1 MKKLLFLILFSL
13 HYYCSG
19 QGNMITITSVVPSQ
33 LTICGTGKLFT
44 ITIYNPSPFTI
55 TNDTLKVSMPNG
67 INYLAGSVS
76 GATYVTQ
83 LFPNVEVFALPTIL
97 PLQSIT
103 ITYIAEAK
111 CNVLAYISGGGIT
124 KNNIR
129 VDYRANNTTNYNTHI
144 TSSYL
149 VKQPYLVITTITNQS
164 YTGNIGDVFSRCIT
178 IVNAGSGELSEFSL
192 TDIHGSGI
200 QVNSVNK
207 GTLTNVTT
215 ALAKVIVNGVDFA
228 TIGDGDNLFENG
240 ESMVICETVTIL
252 NCISASSAFK
262 AFWGCSV
269 NACQSSVSSANIVFP
284 NYIPNL
290 VMTPTA
296 SMNTCIGAGNAS
308 PQQLRIVNTGLG
320 NALNVAL
327 EIFQATGGGY
337 NNTVGSNIDAGSF
350 TMQVGSGG
358 TPAFLPT
365 TIFPTSALNCMTAP
379 IGKVTLTIPTINAGD
394 TVFLKWNSY
403 SCCYNACS
411 NVGQRYINGW
421 RYRGTYKNIC
431 QNTYVIYENWGRVYS
446 NIYGALVNNGSPSTL
461 NDGQTGTFNF
471 LFSNYGNSYPA
482 GPGVHWKFEF
492 TVPNCFSYSGNLKI
506 LRSNGI
512 NTWLP
517 TSVNT
522 TGNVIT
528 AIFNGT
534 PPWSLAQG
542 ELKLD
547 LTLDCSSCT
556 GTDSLGSISVKSFFV
571 PNSTCACEIGVSCQS
586 TAISINC
593 PNPCPEGLIFT
604 YFDLTRTNYGYP
616 DNEPSGGN
624 GIPDGLGPVDMT
636 KVKTARAMF
645 GDTIKGSFNGWIK
658 TSIAYPSWK
667 YCYAISSIT
676 NGNRLAFVDATLKI
690 YRAGALFATCT
701 NFTPVVTD
709 TSTKRTFKYN
719 LSDSLLGSCF
729 TGPYLNNDS
738 LVFEPRYRVISNIR
752 NSAPL
757 NCYSSNEF
765 YLSDLA
771 AFPIPPTPVAHKFQC
786 GTYNGSCS
794 IIGYWFRNWE
804 SESYDTKSCNNVVL
818 TQDYHLSIGP
828 GNNNDAGGNLF
839 PYEYRNWAH
848 VENLTA
854 IVPPGYTLIS
864 ARFREVRTAGTL
876 VTNASSW
883 INLTP
888 ANPGSDT
895 LSFPVGHYYI
905 NFGGSIITPSDDGF
919 YGTLEIT
926 LQPGCEVTPSI
937 YQGVQNDVDFAV
949 IPQLTGPG
957 TDTTF
962 LTEIDDYVVYDP
974 PDLFIQSTLPSVF
987 ALNTTT
993 TWDISI
999 SNTSN
1004 VSDALN
1010 TWISGPVIS
1019 GVSIVRVVDLD
1030 NSVIIPL
1037 TGSVY
1042 QVGTV
1047 NATTTRNFRIT
1058 GSYIS
1063 CSVDSIIAYVG
1074 WNCFDGYPAS
1084 VDVYPCTPEK
1094 ITLTL
1099 TPLTPAFS
1107 VNSAG
1112 PASIELCDTADF
1124 IAVGTNIQ
1132 LGTGYNIIF
1141 RATLPTGSAFVPG
1154 SSQLSYP
1161 VINPYLFIPDPT
1173 IVGNTLEWNI
1183 SNSNSQIDT
1192 AGLKGLLEDTLS
1204 SFKIKFKVNILPDC
1218 SYLSG
1223 STIFFVLLG
1232 EAACGLATELDVSIS
1247 PDLDIVGATVPYT
1260 TAIVL
1265 KTTYV
1270 SPCAENSTMRVVVHN
1285 QGPTAFGN
1293 SDSVRI
1299 KLPVGVTFTSGS
1311 FSGIHNAPVNGTP
1324 LQYTLG
1330 GNGYLLWK
1338 LPVGVASG
1346 DSTIFTFDYTGDPL
1360 VLPCGIVF
1368 FEANT
1373 YTVSIVTC
1381 SGSGLSC
1388 ITTINTG
1395 DTTLAVFTYKAYLV
1409 LANGSATSIPNPPAE
1424 ETVTLNFD
1432 IVNTGQAILTNADSI
1447 IQFYYDANGNGFYD
1461 PADVFLTQDT
1471 VLVPK
1476 DSTMPY
1482 SITFDVPAGQ
1492 ACAIIAI
1499 VDPTVNPCVCSP
1511 SQLLL
1516 EPPLKSLNDDSTLCS
1531 GESVL
1536 FGTAPVTGYTYGW
1549 NPSTGLSSATI
1560 ANPLLTTSNLS
1571 TAPVSTM
1578 YVLTTNR
1585 IGCIVND
1592 TITITVNPIPVSN
1605 AGADIDICPN
1615 DMEQIGTLSVSG
1627 YTYLWSPSNGL
1638 SDTSLSDPTVTL
1650 VNPGTTTYKVI
1661 TEALGC
1667 FSSDSLVVTVNPI
1680 PVSNAGTDIL
1690 TCLNLVPGTIG
1701 TASTTGYAYL
1711 WSPATGLSDITASN
1725 PTVVLTNPG
1734 SITYTVTTTALA
1746 CFSSDTVEVTVNPI
1760 PTATITGTTAVCHN
1774 GTAQRVTFK
1783 GAGGTPPYIFTYK
1796 LNGGADQTINS
1807 AVGDS
1812 IVILASATVVGTFSY
1827 TLISVQDSS
1836 STACSQAQSG
1846 IAVVTV
1852 NPLPTAAI
1860 TGTIIVCQGLAA
1872 PNVTFT
1878 GANSTAPYTFTYTI
1892 NGGANQIITTTSGNS
1907 IDIAVSTDT
1916 PGTFIYALISVQ
1928 DASST
1933 TCSQVQ
1939 PDTATVLVNSLPV
1952 ANFGSEDICL
1962 NRDMLFT
1969 DSSSVSSG
1977 TVDAWLWI
1985 YGDNGVSG
1993 IIQNPVYLYT
2003 NAGTYSVSLIS
2014 TTNNGCK
2021 DTTTQNVVVHPLP
2034 NVQFNTMPVSIGVCD
2049 GTSVQFNDAS
2059 SIATPDVLQSW
2070 SWNFGDASLA
2080 DINQN
2085 TSHLYAAANPY
2096 TVQLHVISN
2105 FGCVDSIAKPIT
2117 INPNPVVNFT
2127 GNPIIGCEPL
2137 CISFKD
2143 SSFISNGSNI
2153 FYTWDLG
2160 DGSPVSN
2167 SQIFEHCYVNDSVT
2181 AASFNISLTVTSDS
2195 GCVGTLSKNS
2205 YITVHPNPMAD
2216 FSVDPQKTTVTD
2228 PVFSLVDLS
2237 TGTDIWNW
2245 NFGDNTSSGLS
2256 NPPPHR
2262 YPGDTGTYVI
2272 TLITSSQY
2280 GCADTTYK
2288 TVIVEGDFVFY
2299 IPNAFTPNGDGIND
2313 YFFGTGIGII
2323 EYDLWIFDRWG
2334 NMIFHGDEIPAE
2346 NSKWNGRV
2354 NSGKEEAQ
2362 IDVYVWKVTLKDM
2375 FGNGHKYIGT
2385 VTLVK

>member
-1 MKKLLFLILFSL
+1 MRKLLFVILLFLSN
-13 HYYCSG
+13 YCHS
-19 QGNMITITSVVPSQ
+19 QGNMVTITSIVPSQ
-33 LTICGTGKLFT
+33 LTICGAAKPFT
-44 ITIYNPSPFTI
+44 ITIYNPTPFTI

-67 INYLAGSVS
+67 IIYVPASVV
-76 GATYVTQ
+76 GATHVTH
-83 LFPNVEVFALPTIL
+83 LFPNIEVFLLSNIA
-97 PLQSIT
+97 PLQTIT
-103 ITYIAEAK
+103 ITFTAEAK
-111 CNVLAYISGGGIT
+111 CSVLAFISGGGIT
-124 KNNIR
+124 KNDIR
-129 VDYRANNTTNYNTHI
+129 VDYTANNIVGYDTHI

-164 YTGNIGDVFSRCIT
+164 YTGNIGDVFTRCIT
-178 IVNAGSGELSEFSL
+178 VVNAGSGELSEFTL

-200 QVNSVNK
+200 QVNSVNI

-215 ALAKVIVNGVDFA
+215 ALAKVIVNGADFA
-228 TIGDGDNLFENG
+228 TVGDGDNLFENG

-350 TMQVGSGG
+350 TIQVGSSG
-358 TPAFLPT
+358 TPSFLPT
-365 TIFPTSALNCMTAP
+365 TIFPTSTLNCMTAP

-403 SCCYNACS
+403 SCCYNACT

-446 NIYGALVNNGSPSTL
+446 NIYGALANNGSPSTM

-482 GPGVHWKFEF
+482 GPGAHWKFEF
-492 TVPNCFSYSGNLKI
+492 TVPSCFSYSGNLHI

-512 NTWLP
+512 NTWVP
-517 TSVNT
+517 ASVNSS
-522 TGNVIT
+522 GNVIT

-556 GTDSLGSISVKSFFV
+556 GTDSSGSVSVKSFFV
-571 PNSTCACEIGVSCQS
+571 PNNTCACEIGVSCQS

-593 PNPCPEGLIFT
+593 PSPCPEGLIFT
-604 YFDLTRTNYGYP
+604 YFDIKRTNYGYP

-624 GIPDGLGPVDMT
+624 GVPDGFGPVDLT

-645 GDTIKGSFNGWIK
+645 GDTIKASFNGWVK

-667 YCYAISSIT
+667 YCYAISSMA
-676 NGNRLAFVDATLKI
+676 NGNRLAFVDATLRV
-690 YRAGALFATCT
+690 YRSGALFATCT

-709 TSTKRTFKYN
+709 TGTQRTFKYN
-719 LSDSLLGSCF
+719 LSDSLPGVCF

-771 AFPIPPTPVAHKFQC
+771 AFPIPPTPADHKFQC

-828 GNNNDAGGNLF
+828 GDNNDAGGNLF
-839 PYEYRNWAH
+839 PYEYRNWSH
-848 VENLTA
+848 LENLTA
-854 IVPPGYTLIS
+854 VIPPGYTLIS
-864 ARFREVRTAGTL
+864 ARFREIRTAGTL
-876 VTNASSW
+876 VTNTGSW

-888 ANPGSDT
+888 ADPNSDT
-895 LSFPVGHYYI
+895 LSFPVEQYYI
-905 NFGGSIITPSDDGF
+905 GFGGSIITPSDDGF

-926 LQPGCEVTPSI
+926 LQPGCEVTPSV
-937 YQGVQNDVDFAV
+937 YQGVRNDVDFAV

-957 TDTTF
+957 SDTTF
-962 LTEIDDYVVYDP
+962 LSETDDYVVYDP

-1010 TWISGPVIS
+1010 TWVSGPVIS
-1019 GVSIVRVVDLD
+1019 GVSIVQVVDLD
-1030 NSVIIPL
+1030 NSVTIPL
-1037 TGSVY
+1037 TGNVY
-1042 QVGTV
+1042 QLGTV
-1047 NATTTRNFRIT
+1047 SATTTRNFRIT

-1084 VDVYPCTPEK
+1084 VDTYPCTPEK

-1107 VNSAG
+1107 VNSTG
-1112 PASIELCDTADF
+1112 PASIELCDTATY
-1124 IAVGTNIQ
+1124 IAEGINIQ

-1141 RATLPTGSAFVPG
+1141 RATLPSGSAFVPG

-1161 VINPYLFIPDPT
+1161 VTTPYLTIPDPT

-1183 SNSNSQIDT
+1183 SNSSSLIDT
-1192 AGLKGLLEDTLS
+1192 AGLKGLLEDSLS
-1204 SFKIKFKVNILPDC
+1204 SFKLTFKVNILPDC

-1247 PDLDIVGATVPYT
+1247 PNLDIVGATVPYT

-1299 KLPVGVTFTSGS
+1299 KLPVGVTFAGGS
-1311 FSGIHNAPVNGTP
+1311 FNGIYNAPVNGTP

-1338 LPVGVASG
+1338 LPAGVAAG
-1346 DSTIFTFDYTGDPL
+1346 DSTIFSFDYSGDPL
-1360 VLPCGIVF
+1360 VLSCGIVF

-1381 SGSGLSC
+1381 SGSGLNC
-1388 ITTINTG
+1388 VTTINTG
-1395 DTTLAVFTYKAYLV
+1395 DTTLAVFTYKAYLA

-1432 IVNTGQAILTNADSI
+1432 IINTGQAILTNADSI
-1447 IQFYYDANGNGFYD
+1447 IQFYYDANGNGIYNPGD
-1461 PADVFLTQDT
+1461 LFLRQDT
-1471 VLVPK
+1471 VVVPK
-1476 DSTMPY
+1476 DSTLTY
-1482 SITFDVPAGQ
+1482 SITFNVPGGQ

-1499 VDPTVNPCVCSP
+1499 VDPTVNPCVCNP

-1516 EPPLKSLNDDSTLCS
+1516 EPPLLSLNNDSTLCS
-1531 GESVL
+1531 GESIS
-1536 FGTAPVTGYTYGW
+1536 FGTAPVTGYTYSW
-1549 NPSTGLSSATI
+1549 SPSTGLSSAAI
-1560 ANPLLTTSNLS
+1560 ANPLLTTSNL
-1571 TAPVSTM
+1571 TGMPVSTM
-1578 YVLTTNR
+1578 YILTTDR
-1585 IGCIVND
+1585 IGCIVED
-1592 TITITVNPIPVSN
+1592 TISITVNPIPVSN
-1605 AGADIDICPN
+1605 AGADIAICPY
-1615 DMEQIGTLSVSG
+1615 DLGQIGAPTVSG
-1627 YTYLWSPSNGL
+1627 YTYLWLPASGL
-1638 SDTSLSDPTVTL
+1638 SDTAISDPAVSII
-1650 VNPGTTTYKVI
+1650 VPGTTTYTV
-1661 TEALGC
+1661 TTGALGC
-1667 FSSDSLVVTVNPI
+1667 FSSDSAVVKVNPI
-1680 PVSNAGTDIL
+1680 PVSNAGADIL
-1690 TCLNLVPGTIG
+1690 TCVTAVPGNIG
-1701 TASTTGYAYL
+1701 TAATTGYTYL
-1711 WSPATGLSDITASN
+1711 WAPATGLSDNTLSN
-1725 PTVVLTNPG
+1725 PAVTLTNPG
-1734 SITYTVTTTALA
+1734 TISYTVTTTALD
-1746 CFSSDTVEVTVNPI
+1746 CFSSDTVEVTVNPLPI
-1760 PTATITGTTAVCHN
+1760 ATITGTTAICHN
-1774 GTAQRVTFK
+1774 DSAPRVTFK
-1783 GAGGTPPYIFTYK
+1783 GANGTPPYTFTYT
-1796 LNGGADQTINS
+1796 LNSGPDQTLTSGI
-1807 AVGDS
+1807 GDS
-1812 IVILASATVVGTFSY
+1812 ITILAPASVVGTFTY
-1827 TLISVQDSS
+1827 NLISVQDSS

-1846 IAVVTV
+1846 IAIITV
-1852 NPLPTAAI
+1852 NPLPTATL
-1860 TGTIIVCQGLAA
+1860 TGTTVVCQQIAA

-1878 GANSTAPYTFTYTI
+1878 GANSTPPYTFTYSI
-1892 NGGANQIITTTSGNS
+1892 NGGANQTITTISGNS
-1907 IDIAVSTDT
+1907 VDIAVSTDT
-1916 PGTFIYALISVQ
+1916 AGTFIYALISVQ

-1933 TCSQVQ
+1933 TCSQIQ
-1939 PDTATVLVNSLPV
+1939 PDTVTVTVNPLPV

-1962 NRDMLFT
+1962 NRDMVFT

-1977 TVDAWLWI
+1977 TIDAWLWDF
-1985 YGDNGVSG
+1985 GTDGASATL
-1993 IIQNPVYLYT
+1993 QNPDYLYNT
-2003 NAGTYSVSLIS
+2003 AGTYSVSLIS
-2014 TTNNGCK
+2014 TTNKGCK
-2021 DTTTQNVVVHPLP
+2021 DTLSRSVAVHPLP
-2034 NVQFNTMPVSIGVCD
+2034 DVQFNTTPVALGICD
-2049 GTSVQFNDAS
+2049 GTNVQFIDATV
-2059 SIATPDVLQSW
+2059 IAAPDVIQAW
-2070 SWNFGDASLA
+2070 AWNFGDASA
-2080 DINQN
+2080 VDINQN

-2096 TVQLHVISN
+2096 SVQLLAISD
-2105 FGCVDSIAKPIT
+2105 FGCSDSITKPIT

-2137 CISFKD
+2137 CISFSD
-2143 SSFISNGSNI
+2143 SSFISTGSNI
-2153 FYTWDLG
+2153 NYTWDLG
-2160 DGSPVSN
+2160 DGSPISN
-2167 SQIFEHCYVNDSVT
+2167 SQIFEHCYVNDSVSP
-2181 AASFNISLTVTSDS
+2181 ASFNISLTVTSDS
-2195 GCVGTLSKNS
+2195 GCVGSLSKGS
-2205 YITVHPNPMAD
+2205 YITVYPNPEAD
-2216 FSVDPQKTTVTD
+2216 FSVDPLITTVTD
-2228 PVFSLVDLS
+2228 PVFSLVNLS
-2237 TGTDIWNW
+2237 TGTDFWNW
-2245 NFGDNTSSGLS
+2245 NFGDNTSSVLP
-2256 NPPPHR
+2256 NPPPHK
-2262 YPGDTGTYVI
+2262 YPADTGRYVI

-2280 GCADTTYK
+2280 GCTDTAYK
-2288 TVIVEGDFVFY
+2288 TVIIEGDFVFY
-2299 IPNAFTPNGDGIND
+2299 IPNAFTPNEDGVND

-2323 EYDLWIFDRWG
+2323 KYDLWIFDRWG
-2334 NMIFHGDEIPAE
+2334 NMIFHGDQIPSE
-2346 NSKWNGRV
+2346 NARWNGRS
-2354 NSGKEEAQ
+2354 NGGKEESQ
-2362 IDVYVWKVTLKDM
+2362 IDVYVWKVKLTDM
-2375 FGNGHKYIGT
+2375 FNKEHKYIGT